1 MKNALGWLLCGG
13 LIPPLLILLG
23 GFFLL
28 YLRGKPCRSPARMI
42 RSLAAPPK
50 EGGISPFRAV
60 TLALAGTL
68 GVGNIVGVA
77 NAIYIGGAGALF
89 WMWISAL
96 FAMILKYA
104 EILLA
109 VRHRRT
115 ARDGE
120 HYGGA
125 VYYIRDCLWERRRYR
140 AATVI
145 CTLFAL
151 LIVLDAL
158 GMGCVI
164 QINAISSA
172 LEGVV
177 GLPSA
182 LSGILLLL
190 LAMPVILRG
199 TKGVSALTE
208 YLVPIMTA
216 GYVIL
221 SLAVCLIRRDAIVP
235 ALSAVLR
242 EAFTPLS
249 AAGGIVGFLTSR
261 ALRVGTMRG
270 LLSNEAGCGTAP
282 TAHACAKTD
291 SPAAQ
296 GIWGIFEVFVDT
308 ILLCTATALVILV
321 SYPEVESFGE
331 DAVMMTIRA
340 YSCVLG
346 NWSEL
351 FFCAAILCFGYATV
365 ICWASYGLENLAAVT
380 RKKRWRALY
389 LLLFAVC
396 IPLGAISAP
405 SLAWTLSDFAISS
418 LTAINLVFLVLCRRE
433 IREETEKWYASTKV
447 SGESNEHRSKYFF
460 FLKKEKGL
468 TFRAKCDIDKRV
480 TKDSQKT
487 FGGRGCNQAKPENL
501 TRHRARF

>member
-1 MKNALGWLLCGG
+1 MKTTAIWLLTGG

-23 GFFLL
+23 GFFFL
-28 YLRGKPCRSPARMI
+28 YLRGLPLRSPKRMFS
-42 RSLAAPPK
+42 SLATPPK

-89 WMWISAL
+89 WMWISAI
-96 FAMILKYA
+96 FAMLLKYA

-115 ARDGE
+115 ARDGS
-120 HYGGA
+120 HFGGA
-125 VYYIRDCLWERRRYR
+125 VYYIRDCLWEKRRFRL
-140 AATVI
+140 ASWLCGA
-145 CTLFAL
+145 FAI

-164 QINAISSA
+164 QVNAISSA
-172 LEGVV
+172 FEGVARV
-177 GLPSA
+177 PAALTGL
-182 LSGILLLL
+182 LLLL

-208 YLVPIMTA
+208 YLVPIMTG
-216 GYVIL
+216 GYIIL
-221 SLAVCLIRRDAIVP
+221 SVSVCLIRREALGDAFASVF
-235 ALSAVLR
+235 R
-242 EAFTPLS
+242 EAFAPKS
-249 AAGGIVGFLTSR
+249 AVGGAVGFLTSR

-282 TAHACAKTD
+282 TAHACARTD

-321 SYPEVESFGE
+321 NYPHVESLGE
-331 DAVMMTIRA
+331 NAVMMTIRA

-346 NWSEL
+346 KWSEY

-365 ICWASYGLENLAAVT
+365 ICWASYGLESLFAVT
-380 RKKRWRALY
+380 RKKRWRVLY
-389 LLLFAVC
+389 LILFALC
-396 IPLGAISAP
+396 IPMGAVFAP
-405 SLAWTLSDFAISS
+405 SLAWTVSDFAIAS
-418 LTAINLVFLVLCRRE
+418 LTVINLTVLLLCRHE
-433 IREETEKWYASTKV
+433 IREETDEWYHQVSIFTK
-447 SGESNEHRSKYFF
+447 KP
-460 FLKKEKGL
+460 KK
-468 TFRAKCDIDKRV
+468 
-480 TKDSQKT
+480 
-487 FGGRGCNQAKPENL
+487 P
-501 TRHRARF
+501 